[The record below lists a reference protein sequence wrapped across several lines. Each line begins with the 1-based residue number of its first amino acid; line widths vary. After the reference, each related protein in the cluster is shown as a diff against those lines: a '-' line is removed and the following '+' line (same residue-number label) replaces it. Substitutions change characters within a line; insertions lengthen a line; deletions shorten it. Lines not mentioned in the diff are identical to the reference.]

1 MSRTLLKS
9 FRRPQHQRDRARMC
23 QVARQ
28 GGNLLD
34 LELLA
39 LLQGSELEAVAH
51 LQLTDL
57 ECPLQC
63 AHLSVCPQEDAAP

>member
-1 MSRTLLKS
+1 MS
-9 FRRPQHQRDRARMC
+9 

-63 AHLSVCPQEDAAP
+63 AHLSACPQEDAAP